1 MTFKHK
7 LSCRLALMRDAL
19 LLLASA
25 AAIQSRGV
33 LAAGPIEPARQVVV
47 VPESINLDPTQR
59 ITQHILF
66 GRTPASESSEEPM
79 SRA

>member
-1 MTFKHK
+1 
-7 LSCRLALMRDAL
+7 
-19 LLLASA
+19 
-25 AAIQSRGV
+25 
-33 LAAGPIEPARQVVV
+33 V